1 MTDDR
6 PLITSATHPQAV
18 ALRKLLSRP
27 QRCRREGVFVLD
39 GPHLFEEALR
49 SPHEAAFIFAT
60 PRFLADPSRTTLL
73 EGIRARGWR
82 LRPVTDRVL
91 AALAPT
97 EHPQGIVGVFNRPT
111 MARSDSRAGACS
123 GARSDVPSADRSDPV
138 SEATSQAPAATALG
152 GFVLA
157 GLQDPG
163 NLGALAR
170 TAFALGCERLFT
182 TAGTVDP
189 YHARALRASSG
200 ALLRMRIDPD
210 LSTEALLAETGVR
223 EGRARLAALVPR
235 GGSWPPR
242 IGSPTPVH
250 LALGS
255 EGAGLDPALEAHCAL
270 RWTIPMRPE
279 TESLGV
285 AAAGAIALYAAL
297 VAAQG

>member
-6 PLITSATHPQAV
+6 PVITSASHPQAV

-39 GPHLFEEALR
+39 GSHLFEEALR

-60 PRFLADPSRTTLL
+60 PRFLADPSHTPLL

-91 AALAPT
+91 AGLAPT
-97 EHPQGIVGVFNRPT
+97 EHPQGIVGVFKRPT
-111 MARSDSRAGACS
+111 AARSDSPAA
-123 GARSDVPSADRSDPV
+123 
-138 SEATSQAPAATALG
+138 SQAPAATALG
-152 GFVLA
+152 GVVLA

-170 TAFALGCERLFT
+170 TAFALGCDRLFT

-189 YHARALRASSG
+189 YHARALRGSSG
-200 ALLRMRIDPD
+200 ALLRMHISPD
-210 LSTEALLAETGVR
+210 LSIEELLAETGVR
-223 EGRARLAALVPR
+223 EGKARLAALVPR

-242 IGSPTPVH
+242 IGSRTPVY

-255 EGAGLDPALEAHCAL
+255 EGAGLDPALEAHCAF
-270 RWTIPMRPE
+270 RWTIPIRPE
-279 TESLGV
+279 AESLGV
-285 AAAGAIALYAAL
+285 AAAGAIALYEAL
-297 VAAQG
+297 VADQG